1 MIIKPYKADSPQGT
15 VSRIKNIIALHGIP
29 VKEQQLGDGSMFCSC
44 RIFLAH
50 DEDSSIGT
58 NGKGM
63 DKDYALASGYAE
75 FMERF
80 QNRVIVYPNPA
91 CINESCRFFP
101 DEKPYRLNHDE
112 ALEKIKEFTP
122 RVLSSDGLK
131 AETVEGVSIP
141 FYHVNSG
148 KVIDVPYSLIRWM
161 NGSNGMCA
169 GNIREEALIQG
180 FCEIFERYCIQEM
193 YRRKI
198 VPPDV
203 PLHVFEGSEVLQRL
217 NDLHDK
223 HGMDFYVKDYSLGEG
238 FPVIGLLL
246 FNADKTKYILHLGA
260 DLDPK
265 IALERCFTEVFQGYT
280 VETLAFENDVNTC
293 ERLDLFN
300 EFKRSLMY
308 GRGRQHENF
317 FSSSPTYSYTGHTTI
332 QIGRNF
338 QEDLHNICRW
348 IMEKGY
354 NIYIRDNSFLGFPTL
369 HIVVPGL
376 SEIDHAF
383 CNLNRRVCHMQL
395 TENRINPL
403 FRLSTLN
410 DKECIETIEYLNQLD
425 KEAIELFPR
434 NTNLGNTVN
443 RHLLLMFLHIKL
455 GHKEEAI
462 QCLEGYVEYC
472 RSQQRPMR
480 PYYVSMLDI
489 LRGKVVADTESRDYL
504 IARSFLSQPEKAL
517 SAIDTPLCFNC
528 EQCSLSVGCRFPL
541 LKEIE
546 RICQKTMKNNMPK
559 QDSLKE
565 IFNIYA

>member
-1 MIIKPYKADSPQGT
+1 MITKPYKADSPQGT
-15 VSRIKNIIALHGIP
+15 VRRIKNIIAQHSIP
-29 VKEQQLGDGSMFCSC
+29 VKELQLGDGSMFCSC
-44 RIFLAH
+44 RVFLAY

-63 DKDYALASGYAE
+63 DRDYALASGYAE

-101 DEKPYRLNHDE
+101 DEKPYRLNHNE
-112 ALEKIKEFTP
+112 ALEKIKKFTP
-122 RVLSSDGLK
+122 RVLSPEGLK
-131 AETVEGVSIP
+131 AEILEGVSLP
-141 FYHVNSG
+141 FYHINSG
-148 KVIDVPYSLIRWM
+148 KVEDVPYSLIRWI

-203 PLHVFEGSEVLQRL
+203 PFHIFEGSEILQRL
-217 NDLHDK
+217 NALRNK
-223 HGMDFYVKDYSLGEG
+223 YGMEYYVKDYSLGEG

-265 IALERCFTEVFQGYT
+265 IALERCYTEIFQGYT
-280 VETLAFENDVNTC
+280 VETLAFENDVNAC
-293 ERLDLFN
+293 ERFDVFN

-308 GRGRQHENF
+308 GRGRQHDGF
-317 FSSSPTYSYTGHTTI
+317 FSSSPTYSYSGHTTI
-332 QIGRNF
+332 PVGRNF
-338 QEDLHNICRW
+338 REDLHNICRW
-348 IMEKGY
+348 IIEKGY

-376 SEIDHAF
+376 SEIDHTF

-403 FRLSTLN
+403 FRLSALN
-410 DKECIETIEYLNQLD
+410 DKECVETIEYLDYLE

-434 NTNLGNTVN
+434 NSNPGNTVN

-462 QCLEGYVEYC
+462 QCLEGYVKYC
-472 RSQQRPMR
+472 RSQQRPIR
-480 PYYVSMLDI
+480 PYYESMLNI
-489 LRGKVVADTESRDYL
+489 LKGTVVVDAESRDYL
-504 IARSFLSQPEKAL
+504 IARSFLAQPEKAL

-528 EQCSLSVGCRFPL
+528 DQCSLSIGCRFPF

-546 RICQKTMKNNMPK
+546 RICQKTMRNNMLQ

-565 IFNIYA
+565 IFDIYA